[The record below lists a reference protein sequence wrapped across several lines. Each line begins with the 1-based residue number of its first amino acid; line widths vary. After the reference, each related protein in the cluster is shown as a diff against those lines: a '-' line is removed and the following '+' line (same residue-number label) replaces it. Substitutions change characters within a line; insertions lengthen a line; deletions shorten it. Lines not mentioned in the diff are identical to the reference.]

1 MGDEL
6 KKNLGAD
13 IELIAGSN
21 GVFDISL
28 DGTMIYSKFEK
39 GRFPQTE
46 DVLNIIKKEE

>member
-1 MGDEL
+1 LGDEL